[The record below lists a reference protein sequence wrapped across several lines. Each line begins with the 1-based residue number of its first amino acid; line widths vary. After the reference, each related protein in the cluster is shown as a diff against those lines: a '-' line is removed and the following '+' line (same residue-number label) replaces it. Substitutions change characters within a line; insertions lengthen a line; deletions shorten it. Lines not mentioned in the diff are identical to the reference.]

1 MVEEKVVIMNDTGLH
16 ARPAANLVKEAT
28 KYPCD
33 IRIRKG
39 SKEIDLKSILGLL
52 SLGVGK
58 GDEVT
63 IIVDGR
69 NEKEII
75 KVLVEYIKNLGN

>member
-16 ARPAANLVKEAT
+16 ARPAANLVKKAT

-75 KVLVEYIKNLGN
+75 KVLVEYIKNLEN

>member
-75 KVLVEYIKNLGN
+75 KVLVEYIKNLEN